1 MNNRQKKNLLE
12 KINRLTY
19 TEHDEIFK
27 LLKVQNVPFTQNKN
41 GVFFNMSSIDNAIL
55 LEIEQFIE
63 FCLKNKKELDEYDKK
78 INECKI
84 SNKYD
89 KILSSSDLIS
99 KEVRPHQDNS
109 LTAVLAANKKEDWQA
124 VMLEVKN
131 SEKLTSFVEMLET
144 NMDKIHK
151 KKINTKFVNAK
162 KRYSR
167 KLVSDKKFDADLC
180 NNLDEEPYYIASF

>member
-1 MNNRQKKNLLE
+1 MNNRQKRSLLE
-12 KINRLTY
+12 KINKLTY

-27 LLKVQNVPFTQNKN
+27 LLRNNSTPFTQNKN
-41 GVFFNMSSIDNAIL
+41 GVFFNLSSVDEKMLMQID
-55 LEIEQFIE
+55 QFVD

-89 KILSSSDLIS
+89 RIIF
-99 KEVRPHQDNS
+99 DNPQKS
-109 LTAVLAANKKEDWQA
+109 ENRSLASLLTASKKEDWQT
-124 VMLEVKN
+124 VMNDIKS
-131 SEKLTSFVEMLET
+131 SEKLSNFVEMLET

-162 KRYSR
+162 KRYAR
-167 KLVSDKKFDADLC
+167 KLVTEKKFESELT
-180 NNLDEEPYYIASF
+180 NNLEEEAYPIASI